1 VFENAKNDFVGICR
15 FMCSASASGSVFW
28 LHLIG
33 SMTSPSRLADIDW
46 EAWRPHDTATLLFV
60 LEGERVLLIRKKR
73 GLGAGKINAPGGRL
87 EPAETVLEAAVREVE
102 EEVCVTPFEIEARG
116 TLKFEFVD
124 GYRLEAH
131 LFVAHGFRGEP
142 TETDEAIPIWFA
154 RDRLPFSEMWA
165 DDALWLPR
173 VLDGESVIGR
183 FIFDGD
189 AMLDH
194 ELTSGALSS
203 R

>member
-1 VFENAKNDFVGICR
+1 
-15 FMCSASASGSVFW
+15 
-28 LHLIG
+28 
-33 SMTSPSRLADIDW
+33 MTPPSRVTEIDW
-46 EAWRPHDTATLLFV
+46 GAWTPHDTATLLFV
-60 LEGERVLLIRKKR
+60 LDGERVLLIRKKR

-87 EPAETVLEAAVREVE
+87 EPSETALAAAVREVE

-131 LFVAHGFRGEP
+131 VFVARGYRGEP
-142 TETDEAIPIWFA
+142 AETDEAIPLWFSQ
-154 RDRLPFSEMWA
+154 RELPFQEMWA
-165 DDALWLPR
+165 DDALWLPL
-173 VLDGESVIGR
+173 VLRGEIVTGR

-194 ELTSGALSS
+194 ELTSRALVAP
-203 R
+203 

>member
-1 VFENAKNDFVGICR
+1 MRA
-15 FMCSASASGSVFW
+15 
-28 LHLIG
+28 
-33 SMTSPSRLADIDW
+33 PSRLTDIDW

-60 LEGERVLLIRKKR
+60 LDGDRVLLIRKKR

-87 EPAETVLEAAVREVE
+87 EPDETPLAAAVREVE

-116 TLKFEFVD
+116 TLRFEFVD
-124 GYRLEAH
+124 GYRLQAH
-131 LFVAHGFRGEP
+131 VFVAGGYRGEP
-142 TETDEAIPIWFA
+142 TETDEAVPLWFA
-154 RDRLPFSEMWA
+154 RSELPFSEMWA

-173 VLDGESVIGR
+173 VLGGEIVSGR

-194 ELTSGALSS
+194 ELTSATVAPP
-203 R
+203 

>member
-1 VFENAKNDFVGICR
+1 MPVPR
-15 FMCSASASGSVFW
+15 
-28 LHLIG
+28 
-33 SMTSPSRLADIDW
+33 RLSEIDW
-46 EAWRPHDTATLLFV
+46 EAWRPQDTATLLFV
-60 LEGERVLLIRKKR
+60 LDGDRVLLIRKKR

-87 EPAETVLEAAVREVE
+87 EPEESALAAAVREVE

-131 LFVAHGFRGEP
+131 VFVARGHRGEP
-142 TETDEAIPIWFA
+142 AETDEAIPIWFA
-154 RDRLPFSEMWA
+154 RSELPFSEMWA
-165 DDALWLPR
+165 DDALWLPL
-173 VLDGESVIGR
+173 VLAGESVTGR

-194 ELTSGALSS
+194 ELTSEALSS
-203 R
+203 